1 MIILNRTKNFCDY
14 CKARYGATSLK
25 GQIMAIFTTISQSRK
40 ATRKYTN
47 YCQPCR
53 TELEHW
59 HDGTTWT
66 LEQQQAYAQG
76 LEEIDYGI
84 F

>member
-1 MIILNRTKNFCDY
+1 MIILTRTKNYCDY
-14 CKARYGATSLK
+14 CSYRFGKSSLK
-25 GQIMAIFTTISQSRK
+25 GQIMAIFTSISQSRK
-40 ATRKYTN
+40 ASVKYRH

-53 TELEHW
+53 TELERW

-76 LEEIDYGI
+76 LDEIDYGI
-84 F
+84 

>member
-14 CKARYGATSLK
+14 CKNRFGATSLK
-25 GQIMAIFTTISQSRK
+25 GQILAIFTAISESRK
-40 ATRKYTN
+40 ATVKFRH

-53 TELEHW
+53 KEVESW

-76 LEEIDYGI
+76 LDEIDYGI
-84 F
+84 

>member
-1 MIILNRTKNFCDY
+1 
-14 CKARYGATSLK
+14 
-25 GQIMAIFTTISQSRK
+25 MAIFTTISQSRK

-47 YCQPCR
+47 YCQSCR
-53 TELEHW
+53 TELERW

-76 LEEIDYGI
+76 LDELDYGI

>member
-1 MIILNRTKNFCDY
+1 MIILNRTKNYCDY
-14 CKARYGATSLK
+14 CKNRYGATSLK
-25 GQIMAIFTTISQSRK
+25 GQVMAIFTSISSSRK
-40 ATRKYTN
+40 ATCKYRN

-53 TELEHW
+53 TDLENW
-59 HDGTTWT
+59 HDGSVWT

-76 LEEIDYGI
+76 LDEIDYGI

>member
-1 MIILNRTKNFCDY
+1 
-14 CKARYGATSLK
+14 
-25 GQIMAIFTTISQSRK
+25 MAIFTTISQSRK